1 MTKITEK
8 ELNMVA
14 GGTFGETAFDSE
26 ALHFK
31 GYMDEEFSS
40 WDMMFHWL
48 TYSAKVDEGWAK
60 AGITSVTCPFDL
72 NRYYVNGK
80 RISRDTAMHLIGI
93 R

>member
-60 AGITSVTCPFDL
+60 AGITSVTRPFSANKYFKD
-72 NRYYVNGK
+72 GK
-80 RISRDTAMHLIGI
+80 EISEDMAWYMIGC
-93 R
+93 